1 MRRKSNL
8 SPFNRPCMGCNNLIP
23 VVQAALS
30 RCDHAWHYDRSALM
44 PGVSRGQQAGLL
56 RCAGADAGRWF
67 GQLAKGGRMTDHA
80 DAFIATIDA
89 RVSDMRGT
97 VCPRNH
103 FAVQDRQL
111 S

>member
-1 MRRKSNL
+1 
-8 SPFNRPCMGCNNLIP
+8 
-23 VVQAALS
+23 
-30 RCDHAWHYDRSALM
+30 
-44 PGVSRGQQAGLL
+44 
-56 RCAGADAGRWF
+56 
-67 GQLAKGGRMTDHA
+67 MTDHA